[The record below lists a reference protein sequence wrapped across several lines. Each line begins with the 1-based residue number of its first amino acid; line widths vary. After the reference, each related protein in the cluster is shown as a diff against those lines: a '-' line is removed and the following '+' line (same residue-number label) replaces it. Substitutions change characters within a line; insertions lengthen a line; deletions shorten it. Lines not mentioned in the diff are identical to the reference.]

1 MEKTADY
8 IEVAK
13 PFSLRPLNL
22 SAGVAEVGILV
33 AEARLPNWEYNL
45 SSTEI
50 NMLVIYWIRATKI
63 SIALFRLPSQY
74 LQDLDRSNIES
85 RLRHQY

>member
-22 SAGVAEVGILV
+22 SAGVAEVRILV
-33 AEARLPNWEYNL
+33 AEAQLPNWEYNL

-50 NMLVIYWIRATKI
+50 NILVIY
-63 SIALFRLPSQY
+63 
-74 LQDLDRSNIES
+74 
-85 RLRHQY
+85 

>member
-1 MEKTADY
+1 MEKTVDY

-13 PFSLRPLNL
+13 PFFLRPLNL

-33 AEARLPNWEYNL
+33 AKARLPNWECNL

-50 NMLVIYWIRATKI
+50 NMLVIY
-63 SIALFRLPSQY
+63 
-74 LQDLDRSNIES
+74 
-85 RLRHQY
+85 